1 MKLTI
6 LHESGT
12 YTLSARPGQSIL
24 DAIRTHGGLTVHA
37 PCGGQGTCGKCT
49 VFLVGDGGE
58 TPVLACRTAA
68 EEGMTVRL
76 PSAAPLA
83 VKTSAEEDAAPT
95 PTDGECGLG
104 VACDIGTTTVVCHLV
119 DLATGKTLATV
130 GEGNAQRPYGG
141 DVISRIKASMEG
153 CRPALTAAITGQ
165 LDRMIRA
172 LCASAGAD
180 VGEVRRMAV
189 AANTT
194 MCHLLAG
201 LAPDGMGAAPF
212 TPLSLFGEDYEA
224 RALGLP
230 FDGPVYLAPAV
241 SGYVGGDIT
250 ADLLAADLDRAE
262 KPVLLIDVGTNGEM
276 ALGCGDRFVCCST
289 AAGPAFE
296 GAQISCGMTAAPG
309 AISSVEYR
317 EGQLVCPV
325 IGGGEGTGLCGSGL
339 IDAVAVMLD
348 LGALDETGRMMDVE
362 EDEGDIPDA
371 ALPYLFLTEEEEP
384 AFRLAEGVWITQ
396 SDVRKLQLGKGAI
409 AAGARVL
416 MDECGLT
423 CKDIG
428 GLLLAGGFG
437 SYIRPESA
445 ARIGLIPAP
454 LLPVTRAVGNTA
466 ALGAR
471 MALVSREGRQRL
483 DALQKN
489 MEYRE
494 LSGLAAFNTAYM
506 EAMMFPE
513 EDDL

>member
-1 MKLTI
+1 MTLTV
-6 LHESGT
+6 LHESGG
-12 YTLSARPGQSIL
+12 YTLPARPGESIL
-24 DAIRTHGGLTVHA
+24 DAIRTHGGLPVHA

-49 VFLVGDGGE
+49 VLLVEETGE
-58 TPVLACRTAA
+58 RPVLACRVPA
-68 EEGMTVRL
+68 EDGMVIRL

-83 VKTSAEEDAAPT
+83 VETGAEEDAAPIL
-95 PTDGECGLG
+95 PDEGACGLG
-104 VACDIGTTTVVCHLV
+104 IACDIGTTPVVCHLV

-153 CRPALTAAITGQ
+153 RRPALTAALVGQ

-172 LCASAGAD
+172 LCAAGGTE
-180 VGEVRRMAV
+180 VGAVRRMAV

-194 MCHLLAG
+194 MCHLLTG

-212 TPLSLFGEDYEA
+212 TPLSLFGEEYEA

-230 FDGPVYLAPAV
+230 FDGPVYLSPAV

-250 ADLLAADLDRAE
+250 ADLLAANLDRASR
-262 KPVLLIDVGTNGEM
+262 PVLLIDVGTNGEM
-276 ALGCGDRFVCCST
+276 ALGCGDRFLCCST

-309 AISSVEYR
+309 AVSAVEYR
-317 EGQLVCPV
+317 DGELVCSV

-339 IDAVAVMLD
+339 IDGVAVMLE
-348 LGALDETGRMMDVE
+348 LGALDETGRLLDVE
-362 EDEGDIPDA
+362 EDEGDIPEA
-371 ALPYLFLTEEEEP
+371 ALPYLFLTGEEEP
-384 AFRLAEGVWITQ
+384 AFRLSERVWITQ

-409 AAGARVL
+409 AAGVQVL
-416 MDECGLT
+416 MEGSGLSY
-423 CKDIG
+423 DDVG

-471 MALVSREGRQRL
+471 MALVSAEGRQRL
-483 DALQKN
+483 TELQKN

-506 EAMMFPE
+506 EAMMFPG
-513 EDDL
+513 ED